1 MGSIPVVGFDNF
13 SHQDAMVRV
22 SLIFFALL
30 LLTFSVEAQES
41 NQQRIK
47 IGVVYGFTGA
57 AQVWSEY
64 GRMGLELA
72 EDEINSSG
80 GINGKNIELIFEDS
94 RSNPA
99 QSVAAYR
106 KLVTIDKVKIVLGN
120 IWAFITNPLIPL
132 AAKDNVILVSPT
144 AMQESV
150 ERVNAHFFT
159 MGEKIHSISNAV
171 DSFFRLNKDVKTIGI
186 FCWDDTWGQEYLKV
200 WKQRASA
207 NGVKVKAAFCNI
219 DFNNDFRTD
228 VAKMASKKVDAVMI
242 AHMGN
247 VILQRMKE
255 QRFSAKVLATSN
267 LIEDIKVKKAPQELF
282 EGVYVTD
289 WKASDEFLVKF
300 KRKYGV
306 DAVVAAHNSYETL
319 HSIAKALKISEKDT
333 LEALRTVKYAGVAGL
348 IDFSSSAF
356 ANKSVAQLYRVKK
369 GNLEVTESLR

>member
-1 MGSIPVVGFDNF
+1 
-13 SHQDAMVRV
+13 MVRV
-22 SLIFFALL
+22 SLIFYALL

-150 ERVNAHFFT
+150 ERVNGHFFT

-200 WKQRASA
+200 WKERASA
-207 NGVKVKAAFCNI
+207 NGVKVKAALCNI

-242 AHMGN
+242 AHLGS

-267 LIEDIKVKKAPQELF
+267 LIEDIKVKKAPKELF

-289 WKASDEFLVKF
+289 WKPSDEFLVKF

-306 DAVVAAHNSYETL
+306 DAVVEAHNSYETL
-319 HSIAKALKISEKDT
+319 HSIAKALKISEKNT
-333 LEALRTVKYAGVAGL
+333 LEALRKVKYAGVAGL

-369 GNLEVTESLR
+369 GNLEVTESPR